1 MSIIENVRNY
11 FDKKGNK
18 ALGLAG
24 KTEISILGKG
34 ESNLNLLARNGRKE
48 FVVRVSLL
56 EKSRTRK
63 EYNIL
68 KAIEPLHIAP
78 RPYII
83 DDSKRFVK
91 EDFII
96 IEKLPGRLLNKRI
109 SVDDVKII
117 AKTLLKLHHKRYA
130 GFGQVDGNLKKGILY
145 DSLNERIGWASYEFD
160 NLRDEIIR
168 NNKPADLRCSIL
180 PVLIKMKRIF
190 DDICL
195 KNRQFFSGS
204 RFSVVHGDLRQWNIL
219 RYPGGI
225 SLIDWELARI
235 ADPAEDIGNFF
246 VNSHISEPNKK
257 IFMKEYLGG
266 RTDKSLEKRIKV
278 YELLQ
283 MMGIAYWFGKK
294 YYYSRANRLHR
305 ELNTVGKDREYRNYF
320 FYFMSGFIKQSGL
333 DPRMSI
339 TKAKRLGRL

>member
-1 MSIIENVRNY
+1 LGIIENVRNY

-18 ALGLAG
+18 ALGLTG
-24 KTEISILGKG
+24 KTEISVLGKG
-34 ESNLNLLARNGRKE
+34 ESNLNLLARNSEKE

-56 EKSRTRK
+56 EKSRTRR

-78 RPYII
+78 RPYVI
-83 DDSKRFVK
+83 DESKRFVK

-96 IEKLPGRLLNKRI
+96 IEKLPGMLLNKRI
-109 SVDDVKII
+109 SADDVKII
-117 AKTLLKLHHKRYA
+117 AKTLLKLHHKKYT
-130 GFGQVDGNLKKGILY
+130 GFGQVDGNLKRGILY
-145 DSLNERIGWASYEFD
+145 DSLNERIGWVSYELN

-168 NNKPADLRCSIL
+168 NNKPADLRRSIL
-180 PVLIKMKRIF
+180 PVLIKMKRTF

-204 RFSVVHGDLRQWNIL
+204 HFSVVHGDLRQWNIL

-235 ADPAEDIGNFF
+235 ADPAEDIANFF
-246 VNSHISEPNKK
+246 VNSYISGSGKK

-266 RTDKSLEKRIKV
+266 RTDKSLEKRVRV

-294 YYYSRANRLHR
+294 YYYSKANRLHR
-305 ELNTVGKDREYRNYF
+305 ELNPTGKDKEYRGYF
-320 FYFMSGFIKQSGL
+320 FHFISGFIKKSGL
-333 DPRMSI
+333 DPRMTSSR
-339 TKAKRLGRL
+339 ARRLGRL